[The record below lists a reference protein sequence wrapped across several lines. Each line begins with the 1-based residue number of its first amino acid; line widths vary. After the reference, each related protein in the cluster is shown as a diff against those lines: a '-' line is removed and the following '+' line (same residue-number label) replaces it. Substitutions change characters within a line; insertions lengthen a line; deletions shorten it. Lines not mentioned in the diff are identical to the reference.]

1 MSEDLLTRRIIGAAI
16 EVHRILGPGLLE
28 SVYEF
33 ALCCEF
39 EISELAYRRQVPA
52 NMMYKG
58 HAIKGQRL
66 DFVVENGVVVELK
79 AAQGM
84 PPTALAQILTY
95 LLRAL
100 CVGSFVHGSALFA
113 PPHQH
118 NRPKNIRPQI
128 RASLC

>member
-1 MSEDLLTRRIIGAAI
+1 MSEDLLTRRIIGAAL

-33 ALCCEF
+33 ALCWEF
-39 EISELAYRRQVPA
+39 QISELAYRRQVPV
-52 NMMYKG
+52 NIVYKG
-58 HAIKGQRL
+58 HTIKGQRL

-95 LLRAL
+95 LKATEYNRGLIINF
-100 CVGSFVHGSALFA
+100 GA
-113 PPHQH
+113 P
-118 NRPKNIRPQI
+118 RLSDGIKRV
-128 RASLC
+128 SL